1 MDCLGLLVFI
11 ICDMCVV
18 YVSLSCGALAVAYFN
33 QPTWHPLYPAI
44 QEDYQEEYPTWHK
57 GSSHCEAYPVN
68 LTMETVWNSPCM
80 WFPRRDLRSYFAYI
94 GTNKD
99 RVNTIKSI
107 NRQGCQ
113 QMPYC
118 FILFSSCFRFE
129 HFPTRCRSI
138 PLPVCCALVCT
149 EGQLGR
155 HLSSSERDF
164 KYRCCRCLG
173 WKVFLALWG
182 FMWWKPRAACK
193 PIPTLKCLVVAHV
206 ISL

>member
-11 ICDMCVV
+11 ICGMCVV

-113 QMPYC
+113 QVPYC

-138 PLPVCCALVCT
+138 PLP
-149 EGQLGR
+149 
-155 HLSSSERDF
+155 
-164 KYRCCRCLG
+164 
-173 WKVFLALWG
+173 
-182 FMWWKPRAACK
+182 
-193 PIPTLKCLVVAHV
+193 ILKCVAPWFVPKVNWEDIYRPLREISSIAVAGALAERFFLHSEALCGGNRELLV
-206 ISL
+206 SQFPL